1 MGDKNGFLSYDE
13 LLGML
18 KKRGNRGS
26 EKKLQKLFNTADTSG
41 DGLIS
46 LDENLVSMG
55 ERPEKDHK
63 EALMRNCF
71 KGFDKDN
78 NGVIDR
84 IEMKQVFREM
94 GRYLSEFETGTM
106 MNLVDTD
113 GSGDI
118 DYEEFIAHFFG
129 KIQQAKKDEEK
140 TEDKKDEE
148 KTEDKKDE
156 EKTEENE
163 TNGEDAK
170 EEAKEKKEDD

>member
-1 MGDKNGFLSYDE
+1 
-13 LLGML
+13 
-18 KKRGNRGS
+18 
-26 EKKLQKLFNTADTSG
+26 
-41 DGLIS
+41 
-46 LDENLVSMG
+46 
-55 ERPEKDHK
+55 
-63 EALMRNCF
+63 
-71 KGFDKDN
+71 
-78 NGVIDR
+78 
-84 IEMKQVFREM
+84 M

-140 TEDKKDEE
+140 P
-148 KTEDKKDE
+148 EDKKDE